1 MPKDE
6 ADPADPMELVGVELP
21 AASDAELTEMTDCF
35 IEEFARMGWSR
46 AKVLKLFRTPFYAA
60 AHRVWLA
67 KGERFVT
74 DRIARLAFFFS
85 ESEVEGEG
93 RKGAHAQSA

>member
-6 ADPADPMELVGVELP
+6 VDPTDPMELVGVELP

-35 IEEFARMGWSR
+35 IEEFARMGWPR
-46 AKVLKLFRTPFYAA
+46 AKVLKMFRTPFYAA

-67 KGERFVT
+67 KGEGFVQE
-74 DRIARLAFFFS
+74 RLERLAFFFREKS
-85 ESEVEGEG
+85 SQEGS
-93 RKGAHAQSA
+93 HATRA